1 MYTEPIRER
10 RHQRQTV
17 SHYRVLDKLGGG
29 AWVSFKRPS
38 MTMADGLGWKD
49 RSPEIGFS
57 GWGDPSRH
65 KTSQPYYLDQGVQD
79 RIGGARLEFGSC
91 DFGLSGLA
99 IFSRVATG
107 AVGGKRRGGAEE
119 AER

>member
-1 MYTEPIRER
+1 
-10 RHQRQTV
+10 
-17 SHYRVLDKLGGG
+17 
-29 AWVSFKRPS
+29 

-49 RSPEIGFS
+49 RFPEIGFS
-57 GWGDPSRH
+57 GRGDPSRH

-107 AVGGKRRGGAEE
+107 AVGGKRRRGAEE